1 MLSVVFSIPSKK
13 FPLNRLSHPI
23 TNCSSIKFLYLP
35 MYFIP
40 LILNIVLV
48 MYSPI
53 KYALILLAVC
63 HIILCWL
70 CFAIHSITTTLV
82 IMVWLVKHIVVVI
95 IICFI
100 IISSS
105 SSMLAARSK
114 LSEAGDTKK
123 ILQNA
128 TILSKTQ
135 QKGKSTVHQH

>member
-1 MLSVVFSIPSKK
+1 
-13 FPLNRLSHPI
+13 
-23 TNCSSIKFLYLP
+23 
-35 MYFIP
+35 
-40 LILNIVLV
+40 
-48 MYSPI
+48 
-53 KYALILLAVC
+53 
-63 HIILCWL
+63 
-70 CFAIHSITTTLV
+70 
-82 IMVWLVKHIVVVI
+82 MVWLVKHIVVVI

-135 QKGKSTVHQH
+135 QKGKSTVHQLALKSKKRSTIVITSCQRKIGYAEETKVGIRSKIVVTY

>member
-1 MLSVVFSIPSKK
+1 
-13 FPLNRLSHPI
+13 
-23 TNCSSIKFLYLP
+23 
-35 MYFIP
+35 
-40 LILNIVLV
+40 
-48 MYSPI
+48 
-53 KYALILLAVC
+53 
-63 HIILCWL
+63 
-70 CFAIHSITTTLV
+70 
-82 IMVWLVKHIVVVI
+82 MVWLVKHIVVVI

-128 TILSKTQ
+128 TILSKSQ